1 MPSANSANMNDL
13 SIDYTY
19 TSCSYIIYLLIA
31 SHSSVTNKCS
41 QEHVYCLTNTLQIKS
56 IYELLAIM
64 PLSFSYDYSSLYIS
78 SSGPL
83 NICQYMYLSSAL
95 QPFIYSQLLTS
106 LPRQSSLFL
115 ISDLWCSRLDFR
127 GDGSLIS
134 HTTTPGCMLFCI
146 VYKNDKHPHLEYA
159 KYHTS
164 WPETQ
169 AIQFLNIVL
178 ACISWS
184 SYRNIYWLNVI
195 FFFTAWLILCHQ

>member
-1 MPSANSANMNDL
+1 
-13 SIDYTY
+13 
-19 TSCSYIIYLLIA
+19 
-31 SHSSVTNKCS
+31 
-41 QEHVYCLTNTLQIKS
+41 
-56 IYELLAIM
+56 
-64 PLSFSYDYSSLYIS
+64 
-78 SSGPL
+78 
-83 NICQYMYLSSAL
+83 MYLSSAL

-115 ISDLWCSRLDFR
+115 ISDLWCCRLDFR

-184 SYRNIYWLNVI
+184 SYRNIYIGSMLFSFSQHDWFFAISKYTSHLHPWLTCFENRGWWAEEVQM
-195 FFFTAWLILCHQ
+195 TRLMHACWCWDLQE